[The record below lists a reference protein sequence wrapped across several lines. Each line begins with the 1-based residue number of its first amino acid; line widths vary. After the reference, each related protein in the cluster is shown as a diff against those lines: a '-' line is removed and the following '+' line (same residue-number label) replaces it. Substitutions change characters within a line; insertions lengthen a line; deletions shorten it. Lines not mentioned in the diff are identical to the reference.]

1 MIRPLPL
8 DLQHAVF
15 QIALSLIATI
25 LYCIA
30 GAMVAYRLLGRYRHG
45 EPTALPRYLPLML
58 AGAAAAIHGA
68 LIYADLFTPEGLN
81 LGFFNA
87 LSLAAWLI
95 AALMVL
101 LALRFPIDNL
111 GAVLMPTAALALVLH
126 QWMPPNARPIAVSH
140 PIQIHIVL
148 SILAYGI
155 LTLAAVQ
162 AGLLSIQES
171 RLRRRRLGSL
181 IRVLPPMA
189 RMETLLF
196 QLIGIGLTLLTLSLL
211 SGLLF
216 LDDLFAQHL
225 AHKTVL
231 SCAAWLVFAGLL
243 WGRRQQGWR
252 GRRAIRWTLWGFA
265 FLAAA
270 YFGSKFV
277 LELVL
282 LRQ

>member
-1 MIRPLPL
+1 M
-8 DLQHAVF
+8 LQTAPSI
-15 QIALSLIATI
+15 IAAI
-25 LYCIA
+25 LYCLA
-30 GAMVAYRLLGRYRHG
+30 GATYAYRLLGRHQRPH
-45 EPTALPRYLPLML
+45 PSALPQHLPLTL
-58 AGAAAAIHGA
+58 AGSAVLAHGA
-68 LIYADLFTPEGLN
+68 LIYTDVFTPAGLN
-81 LGFFNA
+81 LAFFNA

-101 LALRFPIDNL
+101 LALRWPIDNL
-111 GAVLMPTAALALVLH
+111 GIVLMPAAALAVLLH
-126 QWMPPNARPIAVSH
+126 QWMPAGLRPIAVSS
-140 PIQIHIVL
+140 PIQAHIVL
-148 SILAYGI
+148 SILAYGM

-162 AGLLSIQES
+162 AGLLAIQES
-171 RLRRRRLGSL
+171 QLRRRRLGSL
-181 IRVLPPMA
+181 TRALPPMT

-196 QLIGIGLTLLTLSLL
+196 QMIGLGLALLTLSLL

-216 LDDLFAQHL
+216 LDDIFAQHL

-252 GRRAIRWTLWGFA
+252 GRRAIRWTLWGFG
-265 FLAAA
+265 FLATA

>member
-1 MIRPLPL
+1 MI
-8 DLQHAVF
+8 A
-15 QIALSLIATI
+15 AI

-30 GAMVAYRLLGRYRHG
+30 GAMVIHRLLGRYRHG
-45 EPTALPRYLPLML
+45 EPAAVPRYLPLAL
-58 AGAAAAIHGA
+58 AGVAAVIHGA
-68 LIYADLFTPEGLN
+68 LIYTDLVTPEGLN
-81 LGFFNA
+81 LAFFNA

-95 AALMVL
+95 ATLMVL

-111 GAVLMPTAALALVLH
+111 AAILMPAAALALVLH
-126 QWMPPNARPIAVSH
+126 QWMPPNTHPIAVSN

-148 SILAYGI
+148 SILAYGL

-162 AGLLSIQES
+162 AGLLAMQES

-181 IRVLPPMA
+181 LRVLPPMT

-196 QLIGIGLTLLTLSLL
+196 QLIGIGLALLTLSLL

-252 GRRAIRWTLWGFA
+252 GRRAIRWTLWGFG
-265 FLAAA
+265 FLVMA